1 VTVALRRKERA
12 IPTLDYHTPEPPKQP
27 KGPFYGACVG
37 GCLGAGLLGVVLP
50 LMLAVYC
57 ALVLNDMGGPLF
69 LPIIAIAG
77 GTVGLLAGALVGLVV
92 RFVRRR
98 RRAGRT

>member
-1 VTVALRRKERA
+1 
-12 IPTLDYHTPEPPKQP
+12 
-27 KGPFYGACVG
+27 
-37 GCLGAGLLGVVLP
+37 
-50 LMLAVYC
+50 MLAVYC

-77 GTVGLLAGALVGLVV
+77 GTVGRLAGALVGLVV